1 MTLRQLINRL
11 CGFIPRGSVQFASGT
26 AAAAAAA
33 ADGTDSASAASV
45 KPRFVT
51 TLRSCETT
59 GDIVLDVMT
68 TSQRYIESKPAA
80 RFADMEWQTPAVS
93 DKFQSR
99 FGRRPGTSDSG
110 DTGLGTSASDST
122 EDFCST
128 SSSPPFQPIR
138 SQIPIPTA
146 HVMPSTAGAPA
157 SKPQSSIQE
166 DSLSSEGHRSSSGSR
181 TPSGSTSKSSSLSK
195 SASSPNLDGQTGVGN
210 DLTGPKADCLNRY
223 RSLVNGLDHSLF
235 PSDHTRVDEGHRFD
249 TPAVEPTLNQSALL
263 GGLCPDVRLR
273 LQTTGI
279 RDTTDCVSEAYRGGM
294 EHSYKVLPEA
304 RPGVPGTAETSNQR
318 GSQAGAAGPPGVY
331 ANPLSLQTQALL
343 REHSGSK
350 VYEPLRQDRCS
361 DMSSMS
367 SWQQQQQHKQQ
378 LESLRLQVEQ
388 MQLMSAGVGQYP
400 SLYSTPTHTE
410 SGKWDALVKA
420 SESLLKEKELIIE
433 RQKQHMTQ
441 LEQRL
446 RESELQVHGALLG
459 RGASYGDMCM
469 LRLQEAQRE
478 NAFLRA
484 QFAER
489 TDCAALEKAEA
500 ERRLGAVEAET
511 RRLHDSLKETCDRH
525 AEEMKK
531 QEERIRSRDKHINNL
546 KKKCQKES
554 ELKREN
560 QQRIETLERYLA
572 DLPTMEDYQSQNK
585 QLLEAEQHV
594 TELQEKV
601 RELEVCLET
610 THSQLREK
618 DVFLEEQKRRERDLL
633 TTITDMQQR
642 VQQGLEDGARL
653 PCLDAEKL
661 RGENAALREEQH
673 RLKKVIEKQHRMM
686 EQLGSQI
693 QALEEQISQEESS
706 SQALREE
713 VLVKE
718 QSVTELHTAMKELSA
733 QNQELMEQ
741 NLTLQE
747 QMGDQD
753 QRSSSQASSALPPTE
768 THLTQRLHQ
777 EIASCLSDLRS
788 LCSILTQR
796 AQGQDPNLSL
806 LLGLNTLPQVPDQ
819 AENWMSPE
827 VLQKKLVEA
836 QQLRRDV
843 EELRNVILDRYAQDM
858 GENCITQ

>member
-1 MTLRQLINRL
+1 
-11 CGFIPRGSVQFASGT
+11 
-26 AAAAAAA
+26 
-33 ADGTDSASAASV
+33 
-45 KPRFVT
+45 
-51 TLRSCETT
+51 
-59 GDIVLDVMT
+59 MT

-93 DKFQSR
+93 EKFQSR

-110 DTGLGTSASDST
+110 DTGLGTSASDSA
-122 EDFCST
+122 EDFCSS
-128 SSSPPFQPIR
+128 SSSPSFQPIR

-157 SKPQSSIQE
+157 SKPQSCVQE
-166 DSLSSEGHRSSSGSR
+166 DCLSSAAGHRSSSGSR
-181 TPSGSTSKSSSLSK
+181 TPSGTTSKSSSLSK
-195 SASSPNLDGQTGVGN
+195 SASSPNLDAEVGVGG
-210 DLTGPKADCLNRY
+210 DPVGVKPDCLSRY

-235 PSDHTRVDEGHRFD
+235 PTDHTRLDEGHRFD
-249 TPAVEPTLNQSALL
+249 TPAVEPTLNQSAIL
-263 GGLCPDVRLR
+263 GGLCPDMRLR
-273 LQTTGI
+273 LQTGI
-279 RDTTDCVSEAYRGGM
+279 RDTPDYVSEAYRGSL

-304 RPGVPGTAETSNQR
+304 RPGVPGTAEASNQR
-318 GSQAGAAGPPGVY
+318 GGQPGVAGSAGVY
-331 ANPLSLQTQALL
+331 TSPLSLQTQALL
-343 REHSGSK
+343 REHAGSK
-350 VYEPLRQDRCS
+350 GYEPLRQDRCS
-361 DMSSMS
+361 ELP
-367 SWQQQQQHKQQ
+367 SWQQQQQHKQ
-378 LESLRLQVEQ
+378 LESLRLQMEQ
-388 MQLMSAGVGQYP
+388 MQLMGGGMGQYP
-400 SLYSTPTHTE
+400 PLYSTPVHSE

-433 RQKQHMTQ
+433 RQKQHMAQ

-459 RGASYGDMCM
+459 RGASYGDMYM

-489 TDCAALEKAEA
+489 TDSVVLEKAEA
-500 ERRLGAVEAET
+500 ERRLAAVEAEM
-511 RRLHDSLKETCDRH
+511 RRLTENLKEACERH
-525 AEEMKK
+525 TEEMKK
-531 QEERIRSRDKHINNL
+531 QEERIRSRDKHISNL

-572 DLPTMEDYQSQNK
+572 DLPTLEDYQNQNK
-585 QLLEAEQHV
+585 QLLEAEHQV
-594 TELQEKV
+594 A
-601 RELEVCLET
+601 ELEGKVKELDDCLAT
-610 THSQLREK
+610 TNSQLKEK
-618 DVFLEEQKRRERDLL
+618 DSYLEEQKRRERDLL

-653 PCLDAEKL
+653 PSLDFEKL
-661 RGENAALREEQH
+661 RGENNSLKEEQQ

-713 VLVKE
+713 VLAKE
-718 QSVTELHTAMKELSA
+718 QNMLELHTAMKEPA
-733 QNQELMEQ
+733 GA
-741 NLTLQE
+741 NLTK
-747 QMGDQD
+747 
-753 QRSSSQASSALPPTE
+753 
-768 THLTQRLHQ
+768 RLHT

-806 LLGLNTLPQVPDQ
+806 LLGLTSPPSV
-819 AENWMSPE
+819 AEHGEDWMNPE
-827 VLQKKLVEA
+827 VLQKKLVEV

>member
-1 MTLRQLINRL
+1 
-11 CGFIPRGSVQFASGT
+11 
-26 AAAAAAA
+26 
-33 ADGTDSASAASV
+33 
-45 KPRFVT
+45 
-51 TLRSCETT
+51 
-59 GDIVLDVMT
+59 MT

-93 DKFQSR
+93 EKFQSR

-110 DTGLGTSASDST
+110 DTGLGTSASDSA
-122 EDFCST
+122 EDFCSS
-128 SSSPPFQPIR
+128 SSSPSFQPIR

-157 SKPQSSIQE
+157 SKPQSCVQE
-166 DSLSSEGHRSSSGSR
+166 DCLSSAEGHRSSSGSR
-181 TPSGSTSKSSSLSK
+181 TPSGTTSKSSSLSK
-195 SASSPNLDGQTGVGN
+195 SASSPNLDAEVGVGG
-210 DLTGPKADCLNRY
+210 DPVGVKPDCLSRY

-235 PSDHTRVDEGHRFD
+235 PTDHTRLDEGHRFD

-263 GGLCPDVRLR
+263 GGLCPDMRLR
-273 LQTTGI
+273 LQTGI
-279 RDTTDCVSEAYRGGM
+279 RDTPDYVSEAYRGSL

-304 RPGVPGTAETSNQR
+304 RLGVPGTAEASNQR
-318 GSQAGAAGPPGVY
+318 GGQPGVAGSAGVY
-331 ANPLSLQTQALL
+331 TSPLSLQTQALL
-343 REHSGSK
+343 REHAGSK
-350 VYEPLRQDRCS
+350 GYEPLRQDRCS
-361 DMSSMS
+361 ELP
-367 SWQQQQQHKQQ
+367 SWQQQQQHKQ
-378 LESLRLQVEQ
+378 LESLRLQMEQ
-388 MQLMSAGVGQYP
+388 MQLMGGGMGQYP
-400 SLYSTPTHTE
+400 PLYSTPVHSE

-433 RQKQHMTQ
+433 RQKQHMAQ

-459 RGASYGDMCM
+459 RGASYGDMYM

-489 TDCAALEKAEA
+489 TDSVVLEKAEA
-500 ERRLGAVEAET
+500 ERRLAAVEAET
-511 RRLHDSLKETCDRH
+511 RRLTENLKEACERH
-525 AEEMKK
+525 TEEMKK
-531 QEERIRSRDKHINNL
+531 QEERIRSRDKHISNL

-572 DLPTMEDYQSQNK
+572 DLPTLEDYQNQNK
-585 QLLEAEQHV
+585 QLLEAEHHV
-594 TELQEKV
+594 A
-601 RELEVCLET
+601 ELEGKVKELEDCLAT
-610 THSQLREK
+610 TNSQLKEK
-618 DVFLEEQKRRERDLL
+618 DAYLEEQKRRERDLL

-653 PCLDAEKL
+653 PSLDFEKL
-661 RGENAALREEQH
+661 RGENNSLKEEQQ

-713 VLVKE
+713 VLAKE
-718 QSVTELHTAMKELSA
+718 QNVLELHTAMKEPA
-733 QNQELMEQ
+733 GA
-741 NLTLQE
+741 NLTK
-747 QMGDQD
+747 
-753 QRSSSQASSALPPTE
+753 
-768 THLTQRLHQ
+768 RLHT

-806 LLGLNTLPQVPDQ
+806 LLGLTSPPSVLEHGED
-819 AENWMSPE
+819 WMNPE
-827 VLQKKLVEA
+827 VLQKKLVEV

>member
-1 MTLRQLINRL
+1 
-11 CGFIPRGSVQFASGT
+11 
-26 AAAAAAA
+26 
-33 ADGTDSASAASV
+33 
-45 KPRFVT
+45 
-51 TLRSCETT
+51 
-59 GDIVLDVMT
+59 MT
-68 TSQRYIESKPAA
+68 TSHRYIESKPAA

-93 DKFQSR
+93 EKFQSR

-110 DTGLGTSASDST
+110 DTGIGTSASDST
-122 EDFCST
+122 EDFCSS

-157 SKPQSSIQE
+157 SKPKSCVQE
-166 DSLSSEGHRSSSGSR
+166 DSLSSEGHRSSSSSR

-195 SASSPNLDGQTGVGN
+195 SASSPNLDAQAGVGGDN
-210 DLTGPKADCLNRY
+210 VGPKPDCLSRY

-235 PSDHTRVDEGHRFD
+235 PSDHTRMDEGQRFD

-273 LQTTGI
+273 LQATGI
-279 RDTTDCVSEAYRGGM
+279 RDAPDCVSEAYRGGM

-318 GSQAGAAGPPGVY
+318 GSQPGAAGSAGVY

-343 REHSGSK
+343 REHAGSK
-350 VYEPLRQDRCS
+350 GYEPLRQDRCGEL
-361 DMSSMS
+361 S

-400 SLYSTPTHTE
+400 SLYSTPVHSE

-433 RQKQHMTQ
+433 RQKQHMSQ

-484 QFAER
+484 QFTER
-489 TDCAALEKAEA
+489 TDCVALEKAEA

-511 RRLHDSLKETCDRH
+511 RRLTDSLKETCERH

-546 KKKCQKES
+546 KKKCQKEA

-572 DLPTMEDYQSQNK
+572 DLPTLEDYQSQNK
-585 QLLEAEQHV
+585 QLVEAEQQAAQ
-594 TELQEKV
+594 LQEKV

-610 THSQLREK
+610 TRSQLREK
-618 DVFLEEQKRRERDLL
+618 DAQLEDQKRRERDLL

-653 PCLDAEKL
+653 PSLDMEKL
-661 RGENAALREEQH
+661 IGENNALREEQQRH
-673 RLKKVIEKQHRMM
+673 KKVIEKQHRMM

-693 QALEEQISQEESS
+693 QALEEQISQEEST
-706 SQALREE
+706 SQALRED
-713 VLVKE
+713 VLAKE
-718 QSVTELHTAMKELSA
+718 QNALELHTAMKELSA

-747 QMGDQD
+747 QMSDPE
-753 QRSSSQASSALPPTE
+753 QRSTNQASSALQPAGAR
-768 THLTQRLHQ
+768 LTQRLHV

-796 AQGQDPNLSL
+796 AHGQDPNLSL
-806 LLGLNTLPQVPDQ
+806 LLGLTSPPPVTEQD
-819 AENWMSPE
+819 EDWMSPE

>member
-1 MTLRQLINRL
+1 MDY
-11 CGFIPRGSVQFASGT
+11 G
-26 AAAAAAA
+26 
-33 ADGTDSASAASV
+33 
-45 KPRFVT
+45 
-51 TLRSCETT
+51 
-59 GDIVLDVMT
+59 MT
-68 TSQRYIESKPAA
+68 TSQRYIDSKQAA

-93 DKFQSR
+93 EKFQSR

-110 DTGLGTSASDST
+110 DTGIGTSVSDST
-122 EDFCST
+122 EDFCSS
-128 SSSPPFQPIR
+128 SSSPSFQPIR

-146 HVMPSTAGAPA
+146 HVMPSTAGGPA
-157 SKPQSSIQE
+157 SKPGLQ
-166 DSLSSEGHRSSSGSR
+166 DDPLLSEAHRFSSGSR

-195 SASSPNLDGQTGVGN
+195 SASSPNLDLPFSMGAE
-210 DLTGPKADCLNRY
+210 PKPDCLSRY

-235 PSDHTRVDEGHRFD
+235 PSELTRVDEAQRFD

-263 GGLCPDVRLR
+263 GGLTDVRFR
-273 LQTTGI
+273 LQAPGI
-279 RDTTDCVSEAYRGGM
+279 RDSPDTVSDVYRGAM

-304 RPGVPGTAETSNQR
+304 RSGISCASEVSNQR
-318 GSQAGAAGPPGVY
+318 VGQASAAGASAVY
-331 ANPLSLQTQALL
+331 SSPLSLQTQALL
-343 REHSGSK
+343 REQAAPKG
-350 VYEPLRQDRCS
+350 YEPLRQERCS
-361 DMSSMS
+361 DLS
-367 SWQQQQQHKQQ
+367 SWQQQQQKHQ
-378 LESLRLQVEQ
+378 LDSLRLQVEQ
-388 MQLMSAGVGQYP
+388 MQLMGGGVGQYP
-400 SLYSTPTHTE
+400 SLYLSSVHSE

-420 SESLLKEKELIIE
+420 SESLLKEKELVIE
-433 RQKQHMTQ
+433 RQKQHMAQ

-459 RGASYGDMCM
+459 RGTSYGDMLM

-489 TDCAALEKAEA
+489 TDCASLEKAEA

-511 RRLHDSLKETCDRH
+511 RRLTESLKETIERH
-525 AEEMKK
+525 GEEMKK

-546 KKKCQKES
+546 KKKCQKEA

-572 DLPTMEDYQSQNK
+572 DLPTLEDYQNQNK
-585 QLLEAEQHV
+585 QLQEAEQHA
-594 TELQEKV
+594 TELHERVKDMESRVEATNSQLQEKDA
-601 RELEVCLET
+601 
-610 THSQLREK
+610 H
-618 DVFLEEQKRRERDLL
+618 LEEQKRRERDLL

-642 VQQGLEDGARL
+642 VRQGLEDGARL
-653 PCLDAEKL
+653 PSLDFEKL
-661 RGENAALREEQH
+661 RGENGALREEQQ

-693 QALEEQISQEESS
+693 QSLEEQMSQEESG

-713 VLVKE
+713 VLAKE
-718 QSVTELHTAMKELSA
+718 QSLLELRTAMKELSA

-741 NLTLQE
+741 NLTLQD
-747 QMGDQD
+747 QMNDPD
-753 QRSSSQASSALPPTE
+753 HRDLSEASSTLQPASTRL
-768 THLTQRLHQ
+768 THRLHK

-796 AQGQDPNLSL
+796 ARGQDPNLSL
-806 LLGLNTLPQVPDQ
+806 LLGLQTPAPACEQD
-819 AENWMSPE
+819 EDWTSPE

>member
-1 MTLRQLINRL
+1 M
-11 CGFIPRGSVQFASGT
+11 GGDAVGA
-26 AAAAAAA
+26 
-33 ADGTDSASAASV
+33 
-45 KPRFVT
+45 KP
-51 TLRSCETT
+51 
-59 GDIVLDVMT
+59 
-68 TSQRYIESKPAA
+68 
-80 RFADMEWQTPAVS
+80 
-93 DKFQSR
+93 
-99 FGRRPGTSDSG
+99 
-110 DTGLGTSASDST
+110 
-122 EDFCST
+122 
-128 SSSPPFQPIR
+128 
-138 SQIPIPTA
+138 
-146 HVMPSTAGAPA
+146 
-157 SKPQSSIQE
+157 
-166 DSLSSEGHRSSSGSR
+166 
-181 TPSGSTSKSSSLSK
+181 
-195 SASSPNLDGQTGVGN
+195 
-210 DLTGPKADCLNRY
+210 DCLSRY

-235 PSDHTRVDEGHRFD
+235 PTDHTRLDEGHRFD

-279 RDTTDCVSEAYRGGM
+279 RDTPDYVSEAYRGSL

-304 RPGVPGTAETSNQR
+304 RPGVPGPAEASNQR
-318 GSQAGAAGPPGVY
+318 GGQPGVAGSAGVY
-331 ANPLSLQTQALL
+331 TSPLSLQTQALL
-343 REHSGSK
+343 REHAGSK
-350 VYEPLRQDRCS
+350 GYEPLRQDRCS
-361 DMSSMS
+361 ELP
-367 SWQQQQQHKQQ
+367 SWQQQQQHKH
-378 LESLRLQVEQ
+378 LESLRLQMEQ
-388 MQLMSAGVGQYP
+388 MQLMSGGMGQYP
-400 SLYSTPTHTE
+400 PLYSAPAHSE

-433 RQKQHMTQ
+433 RQKQHMAQ

-459 RGASYGDMCM
+459 RGPSYGDMCM

-489 TDCAALEKAEA
+489 TDSVVLEKAEA
-500 ERRLGAVEAET
+500 ERRLAAVEAET
-511 RRLHDSLKETCDRH
+511 RRLTESLKEACERH
-525 AEEMKK
+525 TEEMKK
-531 QEERIRSRDKHINNL
+531 QEERIRSRDKHISNL

-572 DLPTMEDYQSQNK
+572 DLPTLEDYQNQNK
-585 QLLEAEQHV
+585 QLLEAEHHV
-594 TELQEKV
+594 AQLEEKV
-601 RELEVCLET
+601 RELEACLEMT
-610 THSQLREK
+610 NSQLKEK
-618 DVFLEEQKRRERDLL
+618 DTYLEEQKRRERDLL

-653 PCLDAEKL
+653 PSLDFEKL
-661 RGENAALREEQH
+661 RGENNSLREEQQ

-713 VLVKE
+713 VLAKE
-718 QSVTELHTAMKELSA
+718 QNVLELHTAMKELSA

-747 QMGDQD
+747 QMSDPEQK
-753 QRSSSQASSALPPTE
+753 STNQASSVLQPAGAN
-768 THLTQRLHQ
+768 LTKRLHV

-806 LLGLNTLPQVPDQ
+806 LLGLTSPPSM
-819 AENWMSPE
+819 AEQDEDWMNPE

>member
-1 MTLRQLINRL
+1 
-11 CGFIPRGSVQFASGT
+11 
-26 AAAAAAA
+26 
-33 ADGTDSASAASV
+33 
-45 KPRFVT
+45 
-51 TLRSCETT
+51 
-59 GDIVLDVMT
+59 
-68 TSQRYIESKPAA
+68 
-80 RFADMEWQTPAVS
+80 
-93 DKFQSR
+93 
-99 FGRRPGTSDSG
+99 
-110 DTGLGTSASDST
+110 
-122 EDFCST
+122 
-128 SSSPPFQPIR
+128 
-138 SQIPIPTA
+138 
-146 HVMPSTAGAPA
+146 MPSTAGALA
-157 SKPQSSIQE
+157 SKPQSYVQE
-166 DSLSSEGHRSSSGSR
+166 GSLSSVAGHRSSSGSR
-181 TPSGSTSKSSSLSK
+181 TTSGSTSKSSSLSK
-195 SASSPNLDGQTGVGN
+195 SASSPNLDAQAAVGV
-210 DLTGPKADCLNRY
+210 DHVGPDCLSRY

-235 PSDHTRVDEGHRFD
+235 PSDHTRMDEGQRFD

-273 LQTTGI
+273 LQATGI
-279 RDTTDCVSEAYRGGM
+279 RDAPDCVSEAYRGSM

-304 RPGVPGTAETSNQR
+304 RSGVPGTAETSNQR
-318 GSQAGAAGPPGVY
+318 SSQPGAAGSAGVY
-331 ANPLSLQTQALL
+331 ANPLSLQAQALL
-343 REHSGSK
+343 REHAGSK
-350 VYEPLRQDRCS
+350 VYEPLRQDRCGEL
-361 DMSSMS
+361 S
-367 SWQQQQQHKQQ
+367 SWQQQQQQQQHKQQ

-388 MQLMSAGVGQYP
+388 MQLLSAGGGQYP
-400 SLYSTPTHTE
+400 SLYSTTVHSD

-459 RGASYGDMCM
+459 RGSSYGDMCM

-484 QFAER
+484 QFSER
-489 TDCAALEKAEA
+489 SDCVVLEKAEA
-500 ERRLGAVEAET
+500 ERRLGSVEAET
-511 RRLHDSLKETCDRH
+511 RRLTDSLKETCERH
-525 AEEMKK
+525 VEEMKK

-572 DLPTMEDYQSQNK
+572 DLPTLEDYQSQNK
-585 QLLEAEQHV
+585 QLVEAEQQAAQ
-594 TELQEKV
+594 LQEKV
-601 RELEVCLET
+601 QDLEACLET
-610 THSQLREK
+610 TCSQLREK
-618 DVFLEEQKRRERDLL
+618 DAQLEDQKRRERDLL

-653 PCLDAEKL
+653 PSVDMEKL
-661 RGENAALREEQH
+661 RGENNTMREEQQ

-693 QALEEQISQEESS
+693 QALEVQISQEESS
-706 SQALREE
+706 SQALRED
-713 VLVKE
+713 VLAKE
-718 QSVTELHTAMKELSA
+718 QNVVELHTAMKELAA

-747 QMGDQD
+747 QMSDPD
-753 QRSSSQASSALPPTE
+753 QRSTNQASCTLQPAGAR
-768 THLTQRLHQ
+768 LTQRLHA

-806 LLGLNTLPQVPDQ
+806 LLGLTSPPPVTQQD
-819 AENWMSPE
+819 ENWMNPE

-843 EELRNVILDRYAQDM
+843 EGLRNVILDRYAQDM
-858 GENCITQ
+858 GENCVTQ

>member
-1 MTLRQLINRL
+1 
-11 CGFIPRGSVQFASGT
+11 
-26 AAAAAAA
+26 
-33 ADGTDSASAASV
+33 
-45 KPRFVT
+45 
-51 TLRSCETT
+51 
-59 GDIVLDVMT
+59 MT
-68 TSQRYIESKPAA
+68 TSHRYIESKLAA
-80 RFADMEWQTPAVS
+80 RCADMEWQTPAVS
-93 DKFQSR
+93 EKFQSR
-99 FGRRPGTSDSG
+99 FGCRPGTSDSG

-122 EDFCST
+122 EDFCSS

-157 SKPQSSIQE
+157 SKPQPCVQE
-166 DSLSSEGHRSSSGSR
+166 DSLFSVEGHRSSSGSR
-181 TPSGSTSKSSSLSK
+181 TTSGSTSKSSSLSK
-195 SASSPNLDGQTGVGN
+195 SASSPNLDAQAGVGG
-210 DLTGPKADCLNRY
+210 DHVGPKPDCLSRY

-235 PSDHTRVDEGHRFD
+235 PSDLTRMDEGQRFD

-273 LQTTGI
+273 LQMTGI
-279 RDTTDCVSEAYRGGM
+279 RDTPDCVSEAYRGSM
-294 EHSYKVLPEA
+294 EHSFKVLPEA
-304 RPGVPGTAETSNQR
+304 RPGFPGTAETSNQR
-318 GSQAGAAGPPGVY
+318 GSQPGAAASAGVY

-343 REHSGSK
+343 REHAGSK
-350 VYEPLRQDRCS
+350 GYEPLRQDRCGEL
-361 DMSSMS
+361 S
-367 SWQQQQQHKQQ
+367 SWQQQQHKQQ
-378 LESLRLQVEQ
+378 LESLRLQLEQ

-400 SLYSTPTHTE
+400 SLYSTPVHSD
-410 SGKWDALVKA
+410 SGKWDTLVKA

-484 QFAER
+484 QFTER
-489 TDCAALEKAEA
+489 TDCIVMEKAEA

-511 RRLHDSLKETCDRH
+511 RRLTDSLKDTCERH

-546 KKKCQKES
+546 KKKCQKET

-572 DLPTMEDYQSQNK
+572 DLPTLEDYQSQNK
-585 QLLEAEQHV
+585 QLVEAEQQAAQ
-594 TELQEKV
+594 LQEKV
-601 RELEVCLET
+601 REAEVRLET
-610 THSQLREK
+610 TCSQLREK
-618 DVFLEEQKRRERDLL
+618 DAQLEDQKRRERELL

-653 PCLDAEKL
+653 PSLDMEKL
-661 RGENAALREEQH
+661 RVENNALKEEQQRH
-673 RLKKVIEKQHRMM
+673 KKVIEKQHRMM

-693 QALEEQISQEESS
+693 QALEEQISQEASS
-706 SQALREE
+706 SQALRED
-713 VLVKE
+713 VLAKE
-718 QSVTELHTAMKELSA
+718 QNVLELHTALKELSA

-741 NLTLQE
+741 NMTLQE
-747 QMGDQD
+747 RMSDPE
-753 QRSSSQASSALPPTE
+753 QRGTTQASSTLQPAGAR
-768 THLTQRLHQ
+768 LTQSLHV
-777 EIASCLSDLRS
+777 EIASCLHDLRS

-806 LLGLNTLPQVPDQ
+806 LLGLTSPPPV
-819 AENWMSPE
+819 AEQDEDWMSPE

>member
-1 MTLRQLINRL
+1 
-11 CGFIPRGSVQFASGT
+11 
-26 AAAAAAA
+26 
-33 ADGTDSASAASV
+33 
-45 KPRFVT
+45 
-51 TLRSCETT
+51 
-59 GDIVLDVMT
+59 MT

-93 DKFQSR
+93 EKFQSR

-110 DTGLGTSASDST
+110 DTGLGTSASDSA
-122 EDFCST
+122 EDFCSS
-128 SSSPPFQPIR
+128 SSSPSFQPIR

-157 SKPQSSIQE
+157 SKPQSCVQE
-166 DSLSSEGHRSSSGSR
+166 DCLSSAAGHRSSSGSR
-181 TPSGSTSKSSSLSK
+181 TPSGTTSKSSSLSK
-195 SASSPNLDGQTGVGN
+195 SASSPNLDAEVGVGG
-210 DLTGPKADCLNRY
+210 DPVGVKPDCLSRY

-235 PSDHTRVDEGHRFD
+235 PTDHTRLDEGHRFD
-249 TPAVEPTLNQSALL
+249 TPAVEPTLNQSAIL
-263 GGLCPDVRLR
+263 GGLCPDMRLR
-273 LQTTGI
+273 LQTGI
-279 RDTTDCVSEAYRGGM
+279 RDTPDYVSEAYRGSL

-304 RPGVPGTAETSNQR
+304 RPGVPGTAEASNQR
-318 GSQAGAAGPPGVY
+318 GGQPGVAGSAGVY
-331 ANPLSLQTQALL
+331 TSPLSLQTQALL
-343 REHSGSK
+343 REHAGSK
-350 VYEPLRQDRCS
+350 GYEPLRQDRCS
-361 DMSSMS
+361 ELP
-367 SWQQQQQHKQQ
+367 SWQQQQQHKQ
-378 LESLRLQVEQ
+378 LESLRLQMEQ
-388 MQLMSAGVGQYP
+388 MQLMGGGMGQYP
-400 SLYSTPTHTE
+400 PLYSTPVHSE

-433 RQKQHMTQ
+433 RQKQHMAQ

-459 RGASYGDMCM
+459 RGASYGDMYM

-489 TDCAALEKAEA
+489 TDSVVLEKAEA
-500 ERRLGAVEAET
+500 ERRLAAVEAEM
-511 RRLHDSLKETCDRH
+511 RRLTENLKEACERH
-525 AEEMKK
+525 TEEMKK
-531 QEERIRSRDKHINNL
+531 QEERIRSRDKHISNL

-572 DLPTMEDYQSQNK
+572 DLPTLEDYQNQNK
-585 QLLEAEQHV
+585 QLLEAEHQV
-594 TELQEKV
+594 A
-601 RELEVCLET
+601 ELERKVKELDDCLAT
-610 THSQLREK
+610 TNSQLKEK
-618 DVFLEEQKRRERDLL
+618 DSYLEEQKRRERDLL

-653 PCLDAEKL
+653 PSLDFEKL
-661 RGENAALREEQH
+661 RGENNSLKEEQQ

-713 VLVKE
+713 VLAKE
-718 QSVTELHTAMKELSA
+718 QNVLELHTAMKEPA
-733 QNQELMEQ
+733 GA
-741 NLTLQE
+741 NLTK
-747 QMGDQD
+747 
-753 QRSSSQASSALPPTE
+753 
-768 THLTQRLHQ
+768 RLHA

-806 LLGLNTLPQVPDQ
+806 LLGLTSPPSV
-819 AENWMSPE
+819 AEHGEDWMNPE
-827 VLQKKLVEA
+827 VLQKKLVEV

>member
-1 MTLRQLINRL
+1 
-11 CGFIPRGSVQFASGT
+11 
-26 AAAAAAA
+26 
-33 ADGTDSASAASV
+33 
-45 KPRFVT
+45 
-51 TLRSCETT
+51 
-59 GDIVLDVMT
+59 MT

-93 DKFQSR
+93 EKFQSR

-110 DTGLGTSASDST
+110 DTGLGTSASDSA
-122 EDFCST
+122 EDFCSS
-128 SSSPPFQPIR
+128 SSSPSFQPIR

-157 SKPQSSIQE
+157 SKPQSCVQE
-166 DSLSSEGHRSSSGSR
+166 DCLSSAAGHRSSSGSR
-181 TPSGSTSKSSSLSK
+181 TPSGTTSKSSSLSK
-195 SASSPNLDGQTGVGN
+195 SASSPNLDAEVGLGGDPVGVK
-210 DLTGPKADCLNRY
+210 PDCLSRY

-235 PSDHTRVDEGHRFD
+235 PTDHTRLDEGHRFD
-249 TPAVEPTLNQSALL
+249 TPAVEPTLNQSAIL
-263 GGLCPDVRLR
+263 GGLCPDMRLR
-273 LQTTGI
+273 LQTGI
-279 RDTTDCVSEAYRGGM
+279 RDTPDYVSEAYRGSL

-304 RPGVPGTAETSNQR
+304 RPGVPGTAEASNQR
-318 GSQAGAAGPPGVY
+318 GGQPGVAGSAGVY
-331 ANPLSLQTQALL
+331 TSPLSLQTQALL
-343 REHSGSK
+343 REHAGSK
-350 VYEPLRQDRCS
+350 GYDPLRQDRCS
-361 DMSSMS
+361 ELP
-367 SWQQQQQHKQQ
+367 SWQQQQQHKQ
-378 LESLRLQVEQ
+378 LESLRLQMEQ
-388 MQLMSAGVGQYP
+388 MQLMGGGMGQYP
-400 SLYSTPTHTE
+400 PLYSTPVHSE

-433 RQKQHMTQ
+433 RQKQHMAQ

-459 RGASYGDMCM
+459 RGASYGDMYM

-489 TDCAALEKAEA
+489 TDSVVLEKAEA
-500 ERRLGAVEAET
+500 ERRLAAVEAEM
-511 RRLHDSLKETCDRH
+511 RRLTENLKEACERH
-525 AEEMKK
+525 TEEMKK
-531 QEERIRSRDKHINNL
+531 QEERIRSRDKHISNL

-572 DLPTMEDYQSQNK
+572 DLPTLEDYQNQNK
-585 QLLEAEQHV
+585 QLLEAEHQV
-594 TELQEKV
+594 A
-601 RELEVCLET
+601 ELEGKVKELDDCLAT
-610 THSQLREK
+610 TNSQLKEK
-618 DVFLEEQKRRERDLL
+618 DSYLEEQKRRERDLL

-653 PCLDAEKL
+653 PSLDFEKL
-661 RGENAALREEQH
+661 RGENNSLKEEQQ

-713 VLVKE
+713 VLAKE
-718 QSVTELHTAMKELSA
+718 QNMLELHTAMKEPA
-733 QNQELMEQ
+733 GA
-741 NLTLQE
+741 NLTK
-747 QMGDQD
+747 
-753 QRSSSQASSALPPTE
+753 
-768 THLTQRLHQ
+768 RLHT

-806 LLGLNTLPQVPDQ
+806 LLGLTSPPSV
-819 AENWMSPE
+819 AEHGEDWMNPE
-827 VLQKKLVEA
+827 VLQKKLVEV

>member
-1 MTLRQLINRL
+1 MPD
-11 CGFIPRGSVQFASGT
+11 F
-26 AAAAAAA
+26 
-33 ADGTDSASAASV
+33 
-45 KPRFVT
+45 
-51 TLRSCETT
+51 
-59 GDIVLDVMT
+59 
-68 TSQRYIESKPAA
+68 
-80 RFADMEWQTPAVS
+80 QTPAGPS
-93 DKFQSR
+93 
-99 FGRRPGTSDSG
+99 
-110 DTGLGTSASDST
+110 
-122 EDFCST
+122 DFCST
-128 SSSPPFQPIR
+128 SSSSPPFQPIR

-157 SKPQSSIQE
+157 SKPQSCLQE
-166 DSLSSEGHRSSSGSR
+166 DSLSSEAHRSSSGSR

-195 SASSPNLDGQTGVGN
+195 SASSPNLDAQAGVGG
-210 DLTGPKADCLNRY
+210 DLVGPKPDCLSRY
-223 RSLVNGLDHSLF
+223 RSLINGLDHSLF
-235 PSDHTRVDEGHRFD
+235 PTDHTRVDEGQRFD

-279 RDTTDCVSEAYRGGM
+279 RDTSDYMSEAYRGGM

-304 RPGVPGTAETSNQR
+304 RPGVPGTAETCNQR
-318 GSQAGAAGPPGVY
+318 GSQPGAAGSPGLY

-343 REHSGSK
+343 REHAASK
-350 VYEPLRQDRCS
+350 GYEPLRQDRCS
-361 DMSSMS
+361 ELS
-367 SWQQQQQHKQQ
+367 SWQQQHQHKQQ
-378 LESLRLQVEQ
+378 LDSLRLQVEQ
-388 MQLMSAGVGQYP
+388 MQFMSSGVGQYP
-400 SLYSTPTHTE
+400 SLYSTPVHSE
-410 SGKWDALVKA
+410 AGKWDALVKA

-446 RESELQVHGALLG
+446 RESELQVQGALLG

-478 NAFLRA
+478 NVYLRA
-484 QFAER
+484 QFTER
-489 TDCAALEKAEA
+489 TDCAVLEKAEA

-511 RRLHDSLKETCDRH
+511 RRLTDSLKETCERH

-572 DLPTMEDYQSQNK
+572 DLPTLEDYQSQNK
-585 QLLEAEQHV
+585 QLLEAEQQV
-594 TELQEKV
+594 SQLQEQV
-601 RELEVCLET
+601 REAEVCLET
-610 THSQLREK
+610 MRSQLREK
-618 DVFLEEQKRRERDLL
+618 DTHMEDQKRRERDLL
-633 TTITDMQQR
+633 TTITEMQQR

-653 PCLDAEKL
+653 PSLDIEKL
-661 RGENAALREEQH
+661 RGENNTLREEQQ

-706 SQALREE
+706 SLALREE
-713 VLVKE
+713 VLAKE
-718 QSVTELHTAMKELSA
+718 QNVLELHTAMKELSS

-747 QMGDQD
+747 QMSDPE
-753 QRSSSQASSALPPTE
+753 QRSTNQASSTLQPAGAR
-768 THLTQRLHQ
+768 LTQRLHI

-806 LLGLNTLPQVPDQ
+806 LLGLTSPPPM
-819 AENWMSPE
+819 AEQPEDWMDPE

>member
-1 MTLRQLINRL
+1 MFYFYAKRK
-11 CGFIPRGSVQFASGT
+11 V
-26 AAAAAAA
+26 
-33 ADGTDSASAASV
+33 V
-45 KPRFVT
+45 
-51 TLRSCETT
+51 
-59 GDIVLDVMT
+59 IVVNGMT
-68 TSQRYIESKPAA
+68 TSQRYIESKPVA

-93 DKFQSR
+93 EKFQSR

-122 EDFCST
+122 EDFCSS

-157 SKPQSSIQE
+157 SKPQPFVQE
-166 DSLSSEGHRSSSGSR
+166 DSLSSEGHRSTSGSR

-195 SASSPNLDGQTGVGN
+195 SASSPNLDAPVGVGG
-210 DLTGPKADCLNRY
+210 DLVGAKPDCLSRY

-235 PSDHTRVDEGHRFD
+235 PSDHTRMDEGQRFD

-263 GGLCPDVRLR
+263 GGLGTDVRLR
-273 LQTTGI
+273 LQTTAI
-279 RDTTDCVSEAYRGGM
+279 RDSSDCVSEAYRGNM
-294 EHSYKVLPEA
+294 EHSYKVLPDA

-318 GSQAGAAGPPGVY
+318 GGQPGPSGSPGVY

-343 REHSGSK
+343 REHSASK
-350 VYEPLRQDRCS
+350 GYEPLRQERCS
-361 DMSSMS
+361 EMS

-388 MQLMSAGVGQYP
+388 MQFMSAGVGQYP
-400 SLYSTPTHTE
+400 SLYSTPTHSD
-410 SGKWDALVKA
+410 SGKWDTLVKA
-420 SESLLKEKELIIE
+420 SENLLKEKELIID
-433 RQKQHMTQ
+433 RQKQHMAQ

-459 RGASYGDMCM
+459 RGPSYGDMCM

-478 NAFLRA
+478 NVFLRA

-489 TDCAALEKAEA
+489 TDCVALEKAEA

-511 RRLHDSLKETCDRH
+511 RRLSDCLKETCERH

-572 DLPTMEDYQSQNK
+572 DLPTLEDYQNQNK
-585 QLLEAEQHV
+585 QLQEAEQQV
-594 TELQEKV
+594 AQLQDRV

-610 THSQLREK
+610 TRSQLREK
-618 DVFLEEQKRRERDLL
+618 DTYVEEQKRRERDLL

-653 PCLDAEKL
+653 PSLDVETL
-661 RGENAALREEQH
+661 RGENSTLREEH
-673 RLKKVIEKQHRMM
+673 LRFKKVIEKQHRMM

-693 QALEEQISQEESS
+693 QALEEQISREESN

-713 VLVKE
+713 VLSKE
-718 QSVTELHTAMKELSA
+718 QNVLELRTAMKELSV

-747 QMGDQD
+747 QMSDQE
-753 QRSSSQASSALPPTE
+753 QKNTSQASSALQPAGTR
-768 THLTQRLHQ
+768 LTQRLHV

-806 LLGLNTLPQVPDQ
+806 LLGLTSPTSIPEQ
-819 AENWMSPE
+819 AEDWMSPE

>member
-1 MTLRQLINRL
+1 
-11 CGFIPRGSVQFASGT
+11 
-26 AAAAAAA
+26 
-33 ADGTDSASAASV
+33 
-45 KPRFVT
+45 
-51 TLRSCETT
+51 
-59 GDIVLDVMT
+59 MT
-68 TSQRYIESKPAA
+68 TSHRYIDSKPAA

-93 DKFQSR
+93 EKFQSR
-99 FGRRPGTSDSG
+99 FGRRPGTADSG

-122 EDFCST
+122 EDFCSS

-157 SKPQSSIQE
+157 SKPQSMVQE
-166 DSLSSEGHRSSSGSR
+166 DSLSSEGHRSSSSSR
-181 TPSGSTSKSSSLSK
+181 TQSGSTSKSSSLSK
-195 SASSPNLDGQTGVGN
+195 SASSPNLDAQAAVGAE
-210 DLTGPKADCLNRY
+210 LAGPRPDCLSRY

-235 PSDHTRVDEGHRFD
+235 PSDQTRMDECQRFD

-273 LQTTGI
+273 LQATGI
-279 RDTTDCVSEAYRGGM
+279 RDAPDCVSEAYRGGM

-304 RPGVPGTAETSNQR
+304 RTGVPGTAETSNQR
-318 GSQAGAAGPPGVY
+318 SSQPGVAGSTGVY

-343 REHSGSK
+343 REHAGSK
-350 VYEPLRQDRCS
+350 GYEPLRQDRCGEL
-361 DMSSMS
+361 S
-367 SWQQQQQHKQQ
+367 SWQQQQQQQQQKQQ
-378 LESLRLQVEQ
+378 LESLRMQVEQ
-388 MQLMSAGVGQYP
+388 MQLMSAGVSQYP
-400 SLYSTPTHTE
+400 SLYSTPVHSD

-478 NAFLRA
+478 NVFLRA
-484 QFAER
+484 QFTER
-489 TDCAALEKAEA
+489 TDCVALEKVEA

-511 RRLHDSLKETCDRH
+511 RRLTDSLKETCERH

-546 KKKCQKES
+546 KKKCQKET

-572 DLPTMEDYQSQNK
+572 DLPTLEDYQSQNK
-585 QLLEAEQHV
+585 QLVEAEQQAAQ
-594 TELQEKV
+594 LQERV

-610 THSQLREK
+610 TRSQLREK
-618 DVFLEEQKRRERDLL
+618 DTQMEDQKRRERDLL

-653 PCLDAEKL
+653 PSLDMEKL
-661 RGENAALREEQH
+661 RGENNVFREEQQ

-706 SQALREE
+706 SQALRED
-713 VLVKE
+713 VLAKE
-718 QSVTELHTAMKELSA
+718 QSVLELHTAMKELSA

-747 QMGDQD
+747 QMSDPE
-753 QRSSSQASSALPPTE
+753 QRGTNQASSALQPAGTR
-768 THLTQRLHQ
+768 LTQRLHL

-796 AQGQDPNLSL
+796 AQGQDPNISL
-806 LLGLNTLPQVPDQ
+806 LLGLTLPPPV
-819 AENWMSPE
+819 AEPGEDWMSPE

>member
-1 MTLRQLINRL
+1 
-11 CGFIPRGSVQFASGT
+11 
-26 AAAAAAA
+26 
-33 ADGTDSASAASV
+33 
-45 KPRFVT
+45 
-51 TLRSCETT
+51 
-59 GDIVLDVMT
+59 MT
-68 TSQRYIESKPAA
+68 TSQRYFDSKPAA
-80 RFADMEWQTPAVS
+80 QFADMEWQTPAVS
-93 DKFQSR
+93 EKFQSR

-122 EDFCST
+122 EDFCSS
-128 SSSPPFQPIR
+128 SSSPSFQPIR

-146 HVMPSTAGAPA
+146 HVMPSTASG
-157 SKPQSSIQE
+157 SKHQSFGQE
-166 DSLSSEGHRSSSGSR
+166 DALSSAEGHRSSSGSR
-181 TPSGSTSKSSSLSK
+181 TPSGSISKSSSLCK
-195 SASSPNLDGQTGVGN
+195 SASSPNLDAQDGMGV
-210 DLTGPKADCLNRY
+210 DAVRAKPDCLSRY

-235 PSDHTRVDEGHRFD
+235 PSDHTRVDEGQRFD

-279 RDTTDCVSEAYRGGM
+279 REAVDCVSDGYRGGL

-304 RPGVPGTAETSNQR
+304 RPGLSGTSDPCSQR
-318 GSQAGAAGPPGVY
+318 GGQLGAAGVY
-331 ANPLSLQTQALL
+331 SNPLGLQTQALL
-343 REHSGSK
+343 REHASPKGFD
-350 VYEPLRQDRCS
+350 PLRQDRCS
-361 DMSSMS
+361 ELSN
-367 SWQQQQQHKQQ
+367 WQQKQQ
-378 LESLRLQVEQ
+378 LDSLRLQLEQ
-388 MQLMSAGVGQYP
+388 IQLMNAGVGQYP
-400 SLYSTPTHTE
+400 SLYSTPMQLE

-459 RGASYGDMCM
+459 RGTSFGDICM

-484 QFAER
+484 QFSER
-489 TDCAALEKAEA
+489 TDCVALEKAEA

-511 RRLHDSLKETCDRH
+511 RRLTESLKEACERH

-546 KKKCQKES
+546 KKKCQKEA

-572 DLPTMEDYQSQNK
+572 DLPTLEDYQRQNK
-585 QLLEAEQHV
+585 QLLEAEGQAAQ
-594 TELQEKV
+594 LQEKV
-601 RELEVCLET
+601 TELEASLKT
-610 THSQLREK
+610 ATSQLRGK
-618 DVFLEEQKRRERDLL
+618 DTQLEEQKRRERDLL

-653 PCLDAEKL
+653 PSLDVEKL
-661 RGENAALREEQH
+661 RGENNALREEQQKL
-673 RLKKVIEKQHRMM
+673 RKVIEKQLKMM
-686 EQLGSQI
+686 EQLNSQI
-693 QALEEQISQEESS
+693 KALEEQLSQEEGS

-713 VLVKE
+713 MLAKE
-718 QSVTELHTAMKELSA
+718 QSVLELHAAMKELSA
-733 QNQELMEQ
+733 QNQELMER

-747 QMGDQD
+747 QMSDPE
-753 QRSSSQASSALPPTE
+753 QRSSNQASSVLQPAGA
-768 THLTQRLHQ
+768 HLTQRLLS

-806 LLGLNTLPQVPDQ
+806 LLGLTSPPAVTEQNEDWMDPD
-819 AENWMSPE
+819 
-827 VLQKKLVEA
+827 VLQKKLAEA

>member
-1 MTLRQLINRL
+1 
-11 CGFIPRGSVQFASGT
+11 
-26 AAAAAAA
+26 
-33 ADGTDSASAASV
+33 
-45 KPRFVT
+45 
-51 TLRSCETT
+51 
-59 GDIVLDVMT
+59 MT
-68 TSQRYIESKPAA
+68 TSQRYIESKPA
-80 RFADMEWQTPAVS
+80 
-93 DKFQSR
+93 
-99 FGRRPGTSDSG
+99 
-110 DTGLGTSASDST
+110 
-122 EDFCST
+122 DFCSS

-157 SKPQSSIQE
+157 SKPQSCVQE
-166 DSLSSEGHRSSSGSR
+166 DSQSSEGYRTSSSSR

-195 SASSPNLDGQTGVGN
+195 SASSPNLDAQAGVGG
-210 DLTGPKADCLNRY
+210 DLVGPKPDCLSRY

-235 PSDHTRVDEGHRFD
+235 PSDHTRVDDGQRFD

-279 RDTTDCVSEAYRGGM
+279 RDTSDCVSDAYRGGM

-304 RPGVPGTAETSNQR
+304 RLPGPAETSNQR
-318 GSQAGAAGPPGVY
+318 GSQSGVAGSPGVY

-343 REHSGSK
+343 REHAGSK
-350 VYEPLRQDRCS
+350 GYEPLRQDRCS
-361 DMSSMS
+361 EMS

-378 LESLRLQVEQ
+378 LETLRLQVEQ
-388 MQLMSAGVGQYP
+388 MQLMSAGVAQYP
-400 SLYSTPTHTE
+400 SLYSTPVHPE

-459 RGASYGDMCM
+459 RGASYGDVCM

-478 NAFLRA
+478 NVFLRA
-484 QFAER
+484 QFTER
-489 TDCAALEKAEA
+489 TDCVALEKAEA

-511 RRLHDSLKETCDRH
+511 RRLTESLKETCERH

-572 DLPTMEDYQSQNK
+572 DLPTLEDYQSQNK
-585 QLLEAEQHV
+585 QLLEAEKQV
-594 TELQEKV
+594 TQLQDKV
-601 RELEVCLET
+601 RDLEVCLET
-610 THSQLREK
+610 TCSQLREK
-618 DVFLEEQKRRERDLL
+618 DTHLEEQKRRERDLL

-653 PCLDAEKL
+653 PSLDVEKL
-661 RGENAALREEQH
+661 RGENNALREEQQ

-693 QALEEQISQEESS
+693 QALEEQVSQEENS

-713 VLVKE
+713 VLAKE
-718 QSVTELHTAMKELSA
+718 QNVLELHTAMKELSV
-733 QNQELMEQ
+733 QNQELIEQ
-741 NLTLQE
+741 NLTLQD
-747 QMGDQD
+747 QMSDPD
-753 QRSSSQASSALPPTE
+753 QRGTSQASSTLQPAGAR
-768 THLTQRLHQ
+768 LTQRLHL

-796 AQGQDPNLSL
+796 AQGQDPNLTL
-806 LLGLNTLPQVPDQ
+806 LLGLASPLPV
-819 AENWMSPE
+819 AEQGEDWMNPE

>member
-1 MTLRQLINRL
+1 
-11 CGFIPRGSVQFASGT
+11 
-26 AAAAAAA
+26 
-33 ADGTDSASAASV
+33 
-45 KPRFVT
+45 
-51 TLRSCETT
+51 
-59 GDIVLDVMT
+59 MT
-68 TSQRYIESKPAA
+68 TSPASFPHVLMFCSAVVVPFHKCALA

-93 DKFQSR
+93 EKFQSR

-110 DTGLGTSASDST
+110 DTGLGTSASDSA
-122 EDFCST
+122 EGDDFCF
-128 SSSPPFQPIR
+128 SPSFQPIR

-157 SKPQSSIQE
+157 SKPQSC
-166 DSLSSEGHRSSSGSR
+166 
-181 TPSGSTSKSSSLSK
+181 SSSLSK
-195 SASSPNLDGQTGVGN
+195 SASSPNLDAEVGVGG
-210 DLTGPKADCLNRY
+210 DPVGVKPDCLSRY

-235 PSDHTRVDEGHRFD
+235 PTDHTRLDEGHRFD

-263 GGLCPDVRLR
+263 GGLCPDMRLR
-273 LQTTGI
+273 LQTGI
-279 RDTTDCVSEAYRGGM
+279 RDSPDYVSEAYRGSL

-304 RPGVPGTAETSNQR
+304 RPGVPGTAEASNQR
-318 GSQAGAAGPPGVY
+318 GGQPGV
-331 ANPLSLQTQALL
+331 A
-343 REHSGSK
+343 GSAG
-350 VYEPLRQDRCS
+350 
-361 DMSSMS
+361 
-367 SWQQQQQHKQQ
+367 QQQHKQ
-378 LESLRLQVEQ
+378 LESLRLQMEQ
-388 MQLMSAGVGQYP
+388 MQLMGGGMGQYP
-400 SLYSTPTHTE
+400 PLYSTPVHSE

-433 RQKQHMTQ
+433 RQKQHMAQ

-459 RGASYGDMCM
+459 RGASYGDMYM

-489 TDCAALEKAEA
+489 TDSVVLEKAEA
-500 ERRLGAVEAET
+500 ERRLAAVEAEM
-511 RRLHDSLKETCDRH
+511 RRLTENLKEACERH
-525 AEEMKK
+525 TEEMKK
-531 QEERIRSRDKHINNL
+531 QEERIRSRDKHISNL

-572 DLPTMEDYQSQNK
+572 DLPTLEDYQNQNK
-585 QLLEAEQHV
+585 QLLEAEHQV
-594 TELQEKV
+594 A
-601 RELEVCLET
+601 ELEGKVKELDDCLAT
-610 THSQLREK
+610 TNSQLKEK
-618 DVFLEEQKRRERDLL
+618 DAYLEEQKRRERDLL

-653 PCLDAEKL
+653 PSLDFEKL
-661 RGENAALREEQH
+661 RGENNSLKEEQQ

-693 QALEEQISQEESS
+693 QEQISQEESS

-713 VLVKE
+713 VLAKE
-718 QSVTELHTAMKELSA
+718 QNVLELHTAMKELST

-747 QMGDQD
+747 QMSDPEQKCTN
-753 QRSSSQASSALPPTE
+753 QASSVLQPAGAN
-768 THLTQRLHQ
+768 LTKRLHA

-806 LLGLNTLPQVPDQ
+806 LLGLTSPPSV
-819 AENWMSPE
+819 AEHGEDWMNPE
-827 VLQKKLVEA
+827 VLQKKLVEV

>member
-1 MTLRQLINRL
+1 MLTWCISLLRVDVTLRCL
-11 CGFIPRGSVQFASGT
+11 CVFLS
-26 AAAAAAA
+26 
-33 ADGTDSASAASV
+33 
-45 KPRFVT
+45 KH
-51 TLRSCETT
+51 TL
-59 GDIVLDVMT
+59 G
-68 TSQRYIESKPAA
+68 
-80 RFADMEWQTPAVS
+80 RFADMEWQTAAVS
-93 DKFQSR
+93 EKYQSR

-110 DTGLGTSASDST
+110 DTGIGTSASDSM
-122 EDFCST
+122 EDFCSS
-128 SSSPPFQPIR
+128 SSSPSFQPIR

-146 HVMPSTAGAPA
+146 HVMPSTAGASA
-157 SKPQSSIQE
+157 SK
-166 DSLSSEGHRSSSGSR
+166 

-195 SASSPNLDGQTGVGN
+195 SASSPNLDAQPGAGADHV
-210 DLTGPKADCLNRY
+210 GPKPDCLSRY

-235 PSDHTRVDEGHRFD
+235 PTDHTRLDEGQRFD

-273 LQTTGI
+273 LQTSGI
-279 RDTTDCVSEAYRGGM
+279 RDPADCVSEVYRGGL
-294 EHSYKVLPEA
+294 EQSYKVLPEA
-304 RPGVPGTAETSNQR
+304 RPGLPGIAETSNQR
-318 GSQAGAAGPPGVY
+318 GSHE
-331 ANPLSLQTQALL
+331 LS
-343 REHSGSK
+343 S
-350 VYEPLRQDRCS
+350 C
-361 DMSSMS
+361 
-367 SWQQQQQHKQQ
+367 
-378 LESLRLQVEQ
+378 
-388 MQLMSAGVGQYP
+388 QYP
-400 SLYSTPTHTE
+400 PLYSTPLHPE

-433 RQKQHMTQ
+433 RQKQHMAQ

-459 RGASYGDMCM
+459 RGASYSDMFM

-489 TDCAALEKAEA
+489 TDYAALEKAEA

-511 RRLHDSLKETCDRH
+511 RRLTESLKEACERH

-546 KKKCQKES
+546 KKKCQKEA

-572 DLPTMEDYQSQNK
+572 DLPTLEDYQSQNK
-585 QLLEAEQHV
+585 QLLEAEQQAAQL
-594 TELQEKV
+594 EEKV
-601 RELEVCLET
+601 RELEATLEKT
-610 THSQLREK
+610 RSQLQEK
-618 DVFLEEQKRRERDLL
+618 DAQLEEQKRRERDLL
-633 TTITDMQQR
+633 KTITDMQQR

-653 PCLDAEKL
+653 PCLDMEKL
-661 RGENAALREEQH
+661 RGENDALREEQQ

-693 QALEEQISQEESS
+693 QEQISQEESS

-713 VLVKE
+713 VLAKDTNVL
-718 QSVTELHTAMKELSA
+718 ELHTAMKELSA
-733 QNQELMEQ
+733 QNQELIEQ

-747 QMGDQD
+747 QMSDPE
-753 QRSSSQASSALPPTE
+753 QRISNQASSVLEPAGA
-768 THLTQRLHQ
+768 HLTQRLHS
-777 EIASCLSDLRS
+777 EIASCLGDL
-788 LCSILTQR
+788 ILTQR
-796 AQGQDPNLSL
+796 ARGQDPNLSL
-806 LLGLNTLPQVPDQ
+806 LLGLTSPPAVSEQDEDWMEPD
-819 AENWMSPE
+819 

>member
-1 MTLRQLINRL
+1 
-11 CGFIPRGSVQFASGT
+11 
-26 AAAAAAA
+26 
-33 ADGTDSASAASV
+33 
-45 KPRFVT
+45 
-51 TLRSCETT
+51 
-59 GDIVLDVMT
+59 MT

-93 DKFQSR
+93 EKFQSR

-110 DTGLGTSASDST
+110 DTGLGTSASDSA
-122 EDFCST
+122 EDFCSS
-128 SSSPPFQPIR
+128 SSSPSFQPIR

-157 SKPQSSIQE
+157 SKPQSCVQE
-166 DSLSSEGHRSSSGSR
+166 DSLSSAEGHRSSSGSR
-181 TPSGSTSKSSSLSK
+181 TPSGTTSKSSSLSK
-195 SASSPNLDGQTGVGN
+195 SASSPNLDAEVGVGG
-210 DLTGPKADCLNRY
+210 DAVGAKPDCLSRY

-235 PSDHTRVDEGHRFD
+235 PTDHTRLDEGHRFD

-279 RDTTDCVSEAYRGGM
+279 RDTPDYVSESYRGSL

-304 RPGVPGTAETSNQR
+304 RPGVPGPAEASNQR
-318 GSQAGAAGPPGVY
+318 GGQPGVAGSAGVY
-331 ANPLSLQTQALL
+331 TSPLSLQTQALL
-343 REHSGSK
+343 REHAGSK
-350 VYEPLRQDRCS
+350 GYEPLRQDRCS
-361 DMSSMS
+361 ELP
-367 SWQQQQQHKQQ
+367 SWQQQQQHKH
-378 LESLRLQVEQ
+378 LESLRLQMEQ
-388 MQLMSAGVGQYP
+388 MQLMSGGMGQYP
-400 SLYSTPTHTE
+400 PLYSAPVHSE

-433 RQKQHMTQ
+433 RQKQHMAQ

-459 RGASYGDMCM
+459 RGPSYGDMCM

-489 TDCAALEKAEA
+489 TDSVVLEKAEA

-511 RRLHDSLKETCDRH
+511 RRLTESLKEACERH
-525 AEEMKK
+525 TEEMKK
-531 QEERIRSRDKHINNL
+531 QEERIRSRDKHISNL

-572 DLPTMEDYQSQNK
+572 DLPTLEDYQNQNK
-585 QLLEAEQHV
+585 QLLEAEHHV
-594 TELQEKV
+594 AQLEEKV
-601 RELEVCLET
+601 RELEACLEMT
-610 THSQLREK
+610 NSQLKEK
-618 DVFLEEQKRRERDLL
+618 DAYLEEQKRRERDLL

-653 PCLDAEKL
+653 PSLDFEKL
-661 RGENAALREEQH
+661 RGENNSLREEQQ

-713 VLVKE
+713 VLAKE
-718 QSVTELHTAMKELSA
+718 QNVLELHTAMKELSA

-747 QMGDQD
+747 QMSDPEQK
-753 QRSSSQASSALPPTE
+753 STNQASSVLQPAGAN
-768 THLTQRLHQ
+768 LTKRLHV

-806 LLGLNTLPQVPDQ
+806 LLGLTSPPSM
-819 AENWMSPE
+819 AEQDEDWMNPE